1 MDSRGCFEG
10 LSQLARLGRALRRG
24 APPSN
29 ISLAARTGGGEEED
43 EDGEDADKD
52 GDDKDGE
59 DKDGEDD
66 GERGPSPNEPSRGS
80 SGRLWDI
87 ACGAWVS

>member
-52 GDDKDGE
+52 GE

>member
-43 EDGEDADKD
+43 
-52 GDDKDGE
+52 GDEDKDGE
-59 DKDGEDD
+59 DGEDD

>member
-43 EDGEDADKD
+43 GDDKD
-52 GDDKDGE
+52 GDDKDGD

>member
-43 EDGEDADKD
+43 
-52 GDDKDGE
+52 GDEDKDGE
-59 DKDGEDD
+59 DGEDD

-80 SGRLWDI
+80 SGRLWDS